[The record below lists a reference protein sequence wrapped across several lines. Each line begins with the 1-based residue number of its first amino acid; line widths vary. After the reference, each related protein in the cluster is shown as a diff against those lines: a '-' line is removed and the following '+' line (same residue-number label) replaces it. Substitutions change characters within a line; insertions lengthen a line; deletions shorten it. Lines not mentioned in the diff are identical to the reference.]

1 MVPRPDILSGSSG
14 FSTRTSGRSA
24 CISQKSQTSDM
35 CDTVLPSTSSGQG
48 CPFTG
53 LEQVEQT
60 VSFLQWTQC
69 WRCSTSS
76 GTITRMQYR
85 LLLTELAKGCRWFW
99 DPHLFQLVQDRLIYD
114 SSSLTQHFHMR
125 VLKEDGG
132 SRHVLDNVE
141 YFATFLYPT
150 MMNRYQSVWSS
161 WLTYMQDSSLHCVDK
176 NFIVS

>member
-14 FSTRTSGRSA
+14 SYTRTSGRSV
-24 CISQKSQTSDM
+24 CISRKPQTSDM
-35 CDTVLPSTSSGQG
+35 WRRITIHKHDHG
-48 CPFTG
+48 CPFAG
-53 LEQVEQT
+53 LGQVEQT